1 MVKTF
6 APLCLFIVVAVFALP
21 ASANA
26 VTWQE
31 TLRQIEFESNPAL
44 LTMNQTNI
52 VTWLSKSEQEQR
64 LLARTQPESSI
75 RINQPE
81 SSSLPIIALPE
92 SGTLVLLGIGLA
104 GLASLMRKKKPR

>member
-6 APLCLFIVVAVFALP
+6 ARLCRFIVVVVFALP

-44 LTMNQTNI
+44 LTMNQSSI
-52 VTWLSKSEQEQR
+52 VIWLSQPEQEQGI
-64 LLARTQPESSI
+64 LARTRPESSI
-75 RINQPE
+75 SINQLE
-81 SSSLPIIALPE
+81 ASSLPVIALPE